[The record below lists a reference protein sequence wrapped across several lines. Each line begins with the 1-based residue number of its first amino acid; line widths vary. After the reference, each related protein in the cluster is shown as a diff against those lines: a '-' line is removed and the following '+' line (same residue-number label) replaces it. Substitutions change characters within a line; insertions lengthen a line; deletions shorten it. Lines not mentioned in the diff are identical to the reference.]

1 MQPLPSQNRLQS
13 SRVLLG
19 SILILMLAATGVEAA
34 LTSAPC
40 ERNEECADMYNDMYE
55 CSSSN
60 RCVRKHYSYSKTE
73 SIGMFLVVVI
83 SAITNAGG
91 VGAGTVVVPL
101 YILFLDFVSS
111 DAVHLSRITIFA
123 GAMVNF
129 FINWKKRDPTNKDR
143 LIINY
148 NLAAVLIPL
157 HLAGAEIGVIIGKFL
172 PAVFVTAI
180 LLLFIILSI
189 FKTYQRGKQES

>member
-1 MQPLPSQNRLQS
+1 
-13 SRVLLG
+13 
-19 SILILMLAATGVEAA
+19 
-34 LTSAPC
+34 
-40 ERNEECADMYNDMYE
+40 MYNEMYE
-55 CSSSN
+55 CSSSK
-60 RCVRKHYSYSKTE
+60 RCVRKNYSYSKAETV
-73 SIGMFLVVVI
+73 GMFLVVVI

-129 FINWKKRDPTNKDR
+129 FINWRKRDPNNKDR

-157 HLAGAEIGVIIGKFL
+157 HLAGAELGVIIGKFL
-172 PAVFVTAI
+172 PAVIVTAI

-189 FKTYQRGKQES
+189 FKTY